1 MKIAV
6 LVKQVPDTWDPRRLD
21 PSSGRADRAGG
32 EQVVDEI
39 GERALEA
46 ALAHRDRA
54 GQTEV
59 VVVTMGPAGARDVL
73 RRMLAM
79 GADRAV
85 HVLDDTLVGADLVRT
100 AQVIAAVLVAEAP
113 DLVLAG
119 NESTDGRGG
128 VLPAMLAEHL
138 GRPLLSGLTSIEI
151 DDTRVSGT
159 RTSEAGTA
167 HVHAPLP
174 AVVSITEQLPEA
186 RVAGLRGIMAAKR
199 KPLAQLSTDDLGL
212 PPAVAGTQVLTA
224 EPRPPRAA
232 GELVTDDGTAARR
245 IADFL
250 AERHLI

>member
-21 PSSGRADRAGG
+21 PSTHRADRTGG

-39 GERALEA
+39 DERAVEV
-46 ALAHRDRA
+46 ALAHRDQA

-59 VVVTMGPAGARDVL
+59 VVVTMGPDGARDVL
-73 RRMLAM
+73 RKTLAM

-85 HVLDDTLVGADLVRT
+85 HVLDDTLAGADLVRT
-100 AQVIAAVLVAEAP
+100 AEALAAVLVAEAP
-113 DLVLAG
+113 DLVVAG

-128 VLPAMLAEHL
+128 ALPAMLAEHL
-138 GRPLLSGLTSIEI
+138 GLALLSGLTSIEI
-151 DDTRVSGT
+151 DGARVSGT

-167 HVHAPLP
+167 HVHAQLP

-199 KPLAQLSTDDLGL
+199 KPVARFTATDLGL
-212 PPAVAGTQVLTA
+212 APVGATTRVLTA
-224 EPRPPRAA
+224 APRPPRTA
-232 GELVTDDGTAARR
+232 GERLTDDGTAARR
-245 IADFL
+245 LADFL
-250 AERHLI
+250 ADRHLI

>member
-21 PSSGRADRAGG
+21 PSTYRADRTGG

-39 GERALEA
+39 DERAVEV
-46 ALAHRDRA
+46 ALAHRDRV

-59 VVVTMGPAGARDVL
+59 VVVTMGPDGARDVL

-85 HVLDDTLVGADLVRT
+85 HVLDDALAGADLVRT
-100 AQVIAAVLVAEAP
+100 AEALAAVLVAEAP
-113 DLVLAG
+113 DLVVAG

-138 GRPLLSGLTSIEI
+138 GLALLSGLTSIEV
-151 DDTRVSGT
+151 DGTRVSGT
-159 RTSEAGTA
+159 RTNEAGTA
-167 HVHAPLP
+167 HVHAQLP

-199 KPLAQLSTDDLGL
+199 KPVARFTANDLGL
-212 PPAVAGTQVLTA
+212 APSGATTRVLTA
-224 EPRPPRAA
+224 APRPPRTA
-232 GELVTDDGTAARR
+232 GERLTDDGTAARR
-245 IADFL
+245 LADFL
-250 AERHLI
+250 ADRHLI